1 MYHILAGANDP
12 PLSVVRKFVHLL
24 EQSTLDLQ
32 EEQEVTRLR
41 EEVVT
46 NIRSNQQ
53 MEKDL
58 NLMDIKIGLLVKNR
72 ITLQVG
78 SPLYCEP
85 FLIVMSTLVPEL
97 ILVLVSFFFFRR
109 MLCTIIRK

>member
-1 MYHILAGANDP
+1 MYVKDPSALADFPMCQILAGAKDP

-24 EQSTLDLQ
+24 EQSPLDLQ

-78 SPLYCEP
+78 KSY
-85 FLIVMSTLVPEL
+85 FLCVQGKT
-97 ILVLVSFFFFRR
+97 RA
-109 MLCTIIRK
+109 